1 MSINIDTYFALNSP
15 WAYLG
20 NARLEEIAARRG
32 CSVTMKPAKFADVFS
47 QTGGVPLAK
56 RSPARKAYR
65 MMELKR
71 WRDHLNIPIL
81 LEPKYPLTDHL
92 PAIRLIFAS
101 NNAGQNSVRFY
112 TELGR
117 AMWERDEDIADA
129 GVLAAAVERAELN
142 VAALDANACPLE
154 EANARLESN
163 TADALAA
170 GVFGAPS
177 YVLPDGEIFWGQDR
191 VEFLDRAL
199 EKLTGTAA

>member
-32 CSVTMKPAKFADVFS
+32 CSVTMKPTKFAEVFS

-71 WRDHLNIPIL
+71 WREQLNIPIL
-81 LEPKYPLTDHL
+81 LEPKHPLTDHM

-101 NNAGQNSVRFY
+101 NDAGMNSVRFY

-117 AMWERDEDIADA
+117 AMWERDEDIADT
-129 GVLAAAVERAELN
+129 GVLAAAAERAGLDIAVLDSTAPSMED
-142 VAALDANACPLE
+142 VAT
-154 EANARLESN
+154 RLERN

-199 EKLTGTAA
+199 EKLATAAG

>member
-32 CSVTMKPAKFADVFS
+32 CSVTMKPAKFAEVFS
-47 QTGGVPLAK
+47 QTGGLPLPK
-56 RSPARKAYR
+56 RSPERQAYR

-71 WRDHLNIPIL
+71 WRDHLDIPIL
-81 LEPKYPLTDHL
+81 LQPAHPLTDHL

-101 NNAGQNSVRFY
+101 NAAGENTVRFY

-129 GVLAAAVERAELN
+129 EVLAAAVERAGLD
-142 VAALDANACPLE
+142 VAALEANACSLE
-154 EANARLESN
+154 DANARLDRN
-163 TADALAA
+163 TSDALAA

-199 EKLTGTAA
+199 GKLADSAA